1 VKVNTTALS
10 IPQPQHVVPRDF
22 ADKVK
27 AWTEIQDKLEHLRE
41 TDRKLA
47 ALIGYLG
54 DREQRA
60 QVEAARR
67 WVEVRIGQLLGGTSQ
82 GQRVDLEHSVATES
96 LNKDERYDFRKLAE
110 HADVVE
116 RTIASGNVS
125 RAAVLGAIKL
135 SEIESRAT
143 EPTAGVYDAIVIDPP
158 WPMQKIEREVRPNQ
172 ALFDYPTMNEEELSR
187 LEIPTAD
194 DCHVWTWTTAKF
206 LPMALRL
213 IDAWGL
219 KYVCP
224 FVWHKP
230 GGFQPVGL
238 PQYNCE
244 FALYARRGSPVF
256 ADTKAFSLCFD
267 APRGAHS
274 EKPEAFYDTVR
285 RATVGR
291 RLDMF
296 GRRIIDGF
304 ESWGNEVAR

>member
-67 WVEVRIGQLLGGTSQ
+67 WVEVRIGQLLGRVEI
-82 GQRVDLEHSVATES
+82 GQRTDLEPSPVGEGLDKH
-96 LNKDERYDFRKLAE
+96 ERHEFRKLAE